1 MCPNTMIC
9 STDMFFFFFVFL
21 FLIIYQITK
30 LVILAK
36 RCHLVSERESG
47 INCVRDCLQ
56 SFSSKSLIPT
66 LQLYTAP
73 KKKCITS
80 FGKER
85 KYLKL
90 LKIFISPNFFH

>member
-1 MCPNTMIC
+1 MCPNAMIC
-9 STDMFFFFFVFL
+9 STDMFF
-21 FLIIYQITK
+21 LIIYQMTK

-56 SFSSKSLIPT
+56 SFSSISLIPT
-66 LQLYTAP
+66 LQLYTAQK

-85 KYLKL
+85 KSLKL